1 MARVLVAV
9 TGGVAAIKAPHLLR
23 LLRGQ
28 GHEVRVLA
36 TPRALEFITPL
47 SLAVAAGGE
56 VATEEAWFRPD
67 GRALHIE
74 LARWAD
80 VVLVAPATADAMAK
94 AALGLAD
101 DLLSATLL
109 AGAKRVAWAPA
120 MNEAMWL
127 SPQTQRHAQG
137 LKELGHAI
145 FGPAYGPLAAVGE
158 GEGWGRMLE
167 PEELLERLQAFLTPK
182 DLKGLKLLVSAGPTR
197 EYLDP
202 VRYLS
207 NPSSGRMGY
216 AVAEAARDRGAE
228 VVLVSGPTALPAP
241 WGVEVVQVESALEMR
256 EAILG
261 RYSWA
266 QAVVMAAAVADYRPA
281 EVSREKEPKALEEKV
296 LRLVPNPDIL
306 KELGENKGPRVLVG
320 FAMETGEGLARA
332 KEKLLRKNLDL
343 IVLNW
348 VNREGVGFGSLENEV
363 VLLLRDGRVL
373 ELPRMKKRQVADRI
387 LDLVKEFWKG

>member
-1 MARVLVAV
+1 VARVLVAV

-23 LLRGQ
+23 LLRAR

-36 TPRALEFITPL
+36 TPRALAFITPL

-80 VVLVAPATADAMAK
+80 AVLVAPATADAMAK

-120 MNEAMWL
+120 MNQAMWL
-127 SPQTQRHAQG
+127 APQTQAHAER
-137 LKELGHAI
+137 LRVLGHAL

-167 PEELLERLQAFLTPK
+167 PEELAERLQAFLTPK
-182 DLKGLKLLVSAGPTR
+182 DLEGLRLLVSAGPTR

-202 VRYLS
+202 VRFLS

-228 VVLVSGPTALPAP
+228 VVLVAGPTALPDP
-241 WGVEVVQVESALEMR
+241 WGVEVVRVEGALDMR
-256 EAILG
+256 QAILE
-261 RYSWA
+261 RYPWA

-281 EVSREKEPKALEEKV
+281 EVSAEKEPKVAAEKT

-306 KELGENKGPRVLVG
+306 KELGEQKGEKVLVG
-320 FAMETGEGLARA
+320 FAMETAEGLERARG
-332 KEKLLRKNLDL
+332 KLLRKNLDL
-343 IVLNW
+343 IALNW
-348 VNREGVGFGSLENEV
+348 VNRQGVGFGSLENEV
-363 VLLLRDGRVL
+363 VLLLRDGRVE
-373 ELPRMKKRQVADRI
+373 ELPRMSKRQVADRI
-387 LDLVKEFWKG
+387 LDFVKEFWKP

>member
-182 DLKGLKLLVSAGPTR
+182 DLKELKLLVSAGPTR